1 VRRCAPLR
9 IGSRASPLARAQA
22 EWFCERVAGPTALV
36 WIRSDGDRDR
46 STPLP
51 ELGTVGV
58 FTAALHLA
66 LFEDRADCAVHSL
79 KDLPVADEAGTLLA
93 CVPEREDPRDALVA
107 PAGATLATLP
117 SGARVGTGSPRRA
130 AQLLR
135 LRSDLVPVP
144 IRGNVET
151 RIRKARSGE
160 VAAVVLAL
168 AGLRR
173 LGRAEEATEVFE
185 PDAMLPAAGQ
195 GALGV
200 TVRADDAPAEAAV
213 APARS
218 VVAAAATAAER
229 SALHALGAGCHAP
242 VGALARADAGT
253 LTLRVRILSLDGRTA
268 LEEERSGP
276 ISDPRALGAA
286 AAEALLGRGAG
297 PLVAAR

>member
-1 VRRCAPLR
+1 
-9 IGSRASPLARAQA
+9 
-22 EWFCERVAGPTALV
+22 
-36 WIRSDGDRDR
+36 
-46 STPLP
+46 
-51 ELGTVGV
+51 
-58 FTAALHLA
+58 
-66 LFEDRADCAVHSL
+66 
-79 KDLPVADEAGTLLA
+79 
-93 CVPEREDPRDALVA
+93 
-107 PAGATLATLP
+107 
-117 SGARVGTGSPRRA
+117 
-130 AQLLR
+130 
-135 LRSDLVPVP
+135 VPV
-144 IRGNVET
+144 RGNVET

-185 PDAMLPAAGQ
+185 PDTMLPAAGQ

-200 TVRADDAPAEAAV
+200 TVRRDDAPAEAAV

-242 VGALARADAGT
+242 VGALARADSGT
-253 LTLRVRILSLDGRTA
+253 LTLRVRVLSLDGRTA

-286 AAEALLGRGAG
+286 AAEALLARGAG